1 MFETSVDAS
10 FANEEERRLDKNY
23 TFKLFNDLIDWA
35 ALKQVIIS
43 TFITEVELLAMLHAD
58 KKFIWWIHFFE
69 KLRFDF
75 DQKMMSSDK
84 WSLGWG

>member
-1 MFETSVDAS
+1 
-10 FANEEERRLDKNY
+10 
-23 TFKLFNDLIDWA
+23 
-35 ALKQVIIS
+35 
-43 TFITEVELLAMLHAD
+43 LLAMLHAD